1 MPCMEDARDS
11 QGELENLTAVKLPLS
26 EKWVLKKNF
35 LGTIPSGS
43 ALFSQ

>member
-1 MPCMEDARDS
+1 MPCIEDARSS
-11 QGELENLTAVKLPLS
+11 QGELENLAAVKLPLS
-26 EKWVLKKNF
+26 EKWVRKKQF